1 MHLIYKQK
9 KKKLFEESTL
19 HSWEPYLQKSASTG
33 APLCRARKHQ
43 NILHPPHQNATNE
56 RHEILSVRSPNPH
69 RPHHQVRVQPSCLV
83 NTALLLLAIP
93 VFLPRILFFV
103 ILILFPLQDTHL
115 FHTNN
120 LHFSSHI
127 HSLRHMPLLF
137 FFALKK
143 KQNQSDAPPPFS
155 SISLSC
161 ACRSVLPWLLPF
173 PL

>member
-1 MHLIYKQK
+1 MHLIYKQ

-56 RHEILSVRSPNPH
+56 RHEILSERSPNPH

-103 ILILFPLQDTHL
+103 ILILLPLQDTHL

-120 LHFSSHI
+120 LHFSSH
-127 HSLRHMPLLF
+127 SLPPTHAPPVFLCFKRNKINLSP
-137 FFALKK
+137 
-143 KQNQSDAPPPFS
+143 PPPFS